1 MKKNKQI
8 GVWMDHSNAIMAEI
22 SNGAVEYKSIVSE
35 FTSEEK
41 ELSLKKNE
49 NLMHNKEQQQQS
61 AYYKKITEFLRD
73 FNEVILFGPTSA
85 KNELMNLLKADHH
98 FDSIKIEVK
107 TADKMSSMQIHDFV
121 KKYFSE
127 TNQT

>member
-1 MKKNKQI
+1 
-8 GVWMDHSNAIMAEI
+8 MDHSNAIMAEI
-22 SNGAVEYKSIVSE
+22 TNGAVEYKSIATE

-41 ELSLKKNE
+41 ELSLRKNE

-61 AYYKKITEFLRD
+61 GYYKKITEFLKD
-73 FNEVILFGPTSA
+73 FDEVILFGPTSA

-107 TADKMSSMQIHDFV
+107 SADRMSNMQIHDFV
-121 KKYFSE
+121 KKYFNS
-127 TNQT
+127 TNQA